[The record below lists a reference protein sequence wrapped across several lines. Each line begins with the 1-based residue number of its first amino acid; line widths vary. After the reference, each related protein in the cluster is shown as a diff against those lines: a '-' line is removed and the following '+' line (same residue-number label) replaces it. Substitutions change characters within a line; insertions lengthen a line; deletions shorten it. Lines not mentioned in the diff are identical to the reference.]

1 VIPDVTGMAMRDG
14 VRRLHEAG
22 FRLHLEGHGRVV
34 RTVPAAGAE
43 ANASAVVRVI
53 GRVDG

>member
-1 VIPDVTGMAMRDG
+1 MGMRDG

-43 ANASAVVRVI
+43 ARASDIVRVI
-53 GRVDG
+53 GGVDR